1 MQKLCSVKPN
11 YCHFSQLCY
20 TFTGHQLNAMY
31 YVRQF
36 TSTFSS
42 LCATMATIYVYAIGS
57 IYFRGA
63 YWHPLAYDIIIM
75 QFTVVMIQRLFLI
88 FHLHNITIQ
97 NTAYVDSDSYT
108 DSDLTLVLWEAS
120 SMSIFQLRKN
130 DKGTKNV
137 VERNGVFDTQQL
149 EEYFRMSKNYKNYG
163 KSDTVKKLRKT
174 VENKRYHLKSENNET
189 LESIED
195 FTGNSKKGNRNPM
208 KQQTDRCVKMTNS
221 KRECSFDRK
230 RSYPRNKR
238 KIPSSLEESN
248 KKKQKIKIEYCF
260 QNASVLPDGS

>member
-1 MQKLCSVKPN
+1 
-11 YCHFSQLCY
+11 
-20 TFTGHQLNAMY
+20 
-31 YVRQF
+31 
-36 TSTFSS
+36 
-42 LCATMATIYVYAIGS
+42 
-57 IYFRGA
+57 
-63 YWHPLAYDIIIM
+63 
-75 QFTVVMIQRLFLI
+75 
-88 FHLHNITIQ
+88 
-97 NTAYVDSDSYT
+97 
-108 DSDLTLVLWEAS
+108 
-120 SMSIFQLRKN
+120 MSIFQLRKN
-130 DKGTKNV
+130 EKGTKNV

-195 FTGNSKKGNRNPM
+195 LTGNSKKGNRNRM
-208 KQQTDRCVKMTNS
+208 KQQTDRCVKMTNN

-230 RSYPRNKR
+230 GSYPRNKR

-260 QNASVLPDGS
+260 QNASILPDGS